1 MINTNR
7 GISPTVREGS
17 DHSSAEPSLTVGLMP
32 RSRRAKP
39 GNARYTKQ
47 EMATVSHVG
56 LFRKNILLA
65 LCMLAWAF
73 GSSPAHAQDQLP
85 ELVRRIKPSAVAIET
100 FDARGEKLSRG
111 SGFFVDVDR
120 VVTNRHVIDGAYR
133 AEVHLNSGNS
143 FQVKSVLAIDAEGDL
158 ALLKVDAPANL
169 VRPLSLDRT
178 SPQEGESVVV
188 IGNPFGLE
196 GSVTNGIVSAV
207 RDIPGFGRI
216 IQITAPISPGSSG
229 SPVVNM
235 QGQVIGVATLQI
247 TGGQSVNFAIPS
259 DRIALLDRSAQTQ
272 TGTTMSLGELVA
284 ATGRNKRAR
293 AVEFFRDGLSF
304 LTKDDCQ
311 NALPYFQR
319 ATESDNSYAEAWAQ
333 TGFCNEKLGRHAEA
347 IEASKKA
354 VGIRP
359 SAESFFNIG
368 LANYY
373 LKQYRES
380 EAAYRQAIKLDPYNA
395 ADAYYALGLTYR
407 EWGQFDDE
415 IQAYKHALR
424 LKPDYARAYDR
435 MGQRYLQ
442 MKKYAE
448 AIEAFKQLAVL
459 RPGDANALNS
469 LGEAYE
475 ALNRH
480 DDSAEAFRQAIRLK
494 PDFGKA
500 YFNLGKTLLAQ
511 GNRDAAIEQYVIL
524 QNLDEDWA
532 EKLYGLI
539 YP

>member
-1 MINTNR
+1 M
-7 GISPTVREGS
+7 
-17 DHSSAEPSLTVGLMP
+17 
-32 RSRRAKP
+32 
-39 GNARYTKQ
+39 NARYTKL
-47 EMATVSHVG
+47 EMKVVSAP
-56 LFRKNILLA
+56 RTSIQILTLLCAPFWSA
-65 LCMLAWAF
+65 LTCQRYRHLNGAAPLGTPQKRRLVAALQISF
-73 GSSPAHAQDQLP
+73 LLIISAPAILSQDQLP

-120 VVTNRHVIDGAYR
+120 VVTNRHVIEGAYR
-133 AEVHLNSGNS
+133 AEVHLNSGHS
-143 FQVKSVLAIDAEGDL
+143 FPVKNVLAVDAEGDV

-178 SPQEGESVVV
+178 SPQEGESIVV

-259 DRIALLDRSAQTQ
+259 ERIAQLGRTAQSEASPQ
-272 TGTTMSLGELVA
+272 MSLGDLVA
-284 ATGRNKRAR
+284 ATSRNKRAK
-293 AVEFFRDGLSF
+293 AVEYFRLS
-304 LTKDDCQ
+304 KDDCQ
-311 NALPYFQR
+311 RALPYFQK
-319 ATESDNSYAEAWAQ
+319 ATESDNGYGEAWAQ
-333 TGFCNEKLGRHAEA
+333 TGFCSEKLGRHAEA
-347 IEASKKA
+347 IEASRRA
-354 VGIRP
+354 VSIRP
-359 SAESFFNIG
+359 SVVSYFNIG

-373 LKQYRES
+373 LKQYK
-380 EAAYRQAIKLDPYNA
+380 EAEQAYRQAIKLDPYNA
-395 ADAYYALGLTYR
+395 ADAYYALGLNYR
-407 EWGQFDDE
+407 DWGQFDDE
-415 IQAYKHALR
+415 IQAYKNAIR
-424 LKPDYARAYDR
+424 LKTDYTAAYDR
-435 MGQRYLQ
+435 LGQRYVQL
-442 MKKYAE
+442 KKYAE
-448 AIEAFKQLAVL
+448 AVEIFKQLAAQ
-459 RPGDANALNS
+459 RPGDANAQNN

-475 ALNRH
+475 AMARH
-480 DDSAEAFRQAIRLK
+480 DEAIEAFRQATRLK

-500 YFNLGKTLLAQ
+500 YFNLGKTLLTQ
-511 GNRDAAIEQYVIL
+511 GNRDGAIEQYVVL
-524 QNLDEDWA
+524 QNLDQDWA

>member
-1 MINTNR
+1 MKAA
-7 GISPTVREGS
+7 
-17 DHSSAEPSLTVGLMP
+17 HSRLIEDRIVSLLSGFII
-32 RSRRAKP
+32 A
-39 GNARYTKQ
+39 
-47 EMATVSHVG
+47 
-56 LFRKNILLA
+56 LFAI
-65 LCMLAWAF
+65 
-73 GSSPAHAQDQLP
+73 PAPAQDQLP
-85 ELVRRIKPSAVAIET
+85 DLVRRIKPSAVAIET

-133 AEVHLNSGNS
+133 AEVHLNSGNTY
-143 FQVKSVLAIDAEGDL
+143 QVKNVIAVDAEGDL
-158 ALLKVDAPANL
+158 ALLKVEAPPNL

-216 IQITAPISPGSSG
+216 IQITAAISPGSSG

-259 DRIALLDRSAQTQ
+259 ERIAQLHRSAQST
-272 TGTTMSLGELVA
+272 TAPTMSLGELVV
-284 ATGRNKRAR
+284 ATSRDKHAK
-293 AVEFFRDGLSF
+293 AVESFRDGLGF
-304 LTKDDCQ
+304 LSKDDCEK
-311 NALPYFQR
+311 ALPYFQQ
-319 ATESDNSYAEAWAQ
+319 ATESDTGYAEAWAQ

-354 VGIRP
+354 VNIRP
-359 SAESFFNIG
+359 SAESYFNIG

-373 LKQYRES
+373 LKQYRDA
-380 EAAYRQAIKLDPYNA
+380 EAAYRQSIKLDPYGA

-407 EWGQFDDE
+407 DWNRPEEE

-424 LKPDYARAYDR
+424 LKPDYAAAYEHL
-435 MGQRYLQ
+435 GQRY
-442 MKKYAE
+442 MTARKFAE
-448 AIEAFKQLAVL
+448 ATEAFKQLSL
-459 RPGDANALNS
+459 LKPGDANAQNY

-475 ALNRH
+475 AAGRH
-480 DDSAEAFRQAIRLK
+480 DDSIEAFRQAIRLK

-511 GNRDAAIEQYVIL
+511 GNRDAAVEQYTLL
-524 QNLDEDWA
+524 QSVDEDLA
-532 EKLYGLI
+532 EKLYNLI